1 MLVVDVLRAVKI
13 ASDIDGNF
21 KVSKIIIRD
30 SSACTVYDTDNYK
43 LYDSDLDV
51 VLGIADHVSKEVSE
65 YIIDT
70 DAVIIH
76 LEG

>member
-13 ASDIDGNF
+13 AAGLNSNF

-30 SSACTVYDTDNYK
+30 SSACTVYDSDNYK
-43 LYDSDLDV
+43 LYDSGLDV
-51 VLGIADHVSKEVSE
+51 VLGIADYVSKEVSE

-70 DAVIIH
+70 DTVTIM
-76 LEG
+76 LDD

>member
-1 MLVVDVLRAVKI
+1 MLVIDVLRAVKI
-13 ASDIDGNF
+13 AADMDSNF

-43 LYDSDLDV
+43 LYDSGLDV
-51 VLGIADHVSKEVSE
+51 VLGIADYVNKEASH

-70 DAVIIH
+70 DTVIIH
-76 LEG
+76 LED

>member
-13 ASDIDGNF
+13 AAGLNSNF
-21 KVSKIIIRD
+21 KVNKIIIRD

-43 LYDSDLDV
+43 LYDSGLDV
-51 VLGIADHVSKEVSE
+51 VLGIADYVGKEVSE

-70 DAVIIH
+70 DTVIIM
-76 LEG
+76 LED

>member
-1 MLVVDVLRAVKI
+1 MLVMDVLRAVKI
-13 ASDIDGNF
+13 AASIDSNF
-21 KVSKIIIRD
+21 EVNKIIIRD

-43 LYDSDLDV
+43 LYDSGLDV
-51 VLGIADHVSKEVSE
+51 VLGIADYVNKEVSH

-70 DAVIIH
+70 DTVIIH